1 MAETLLLVDASS
13 SIFRAFFALP
23 SFGNSKGVP
32 TNATLGFTTMLQK
45 VLRDT
50 QPDYV
55 VVVWDSPGPK
65 RRQQLSPDYKATR
78 DATPED
84 LRAQFPWIR
93 KIVDALGL
101 ANMEYEGEEADDVIA
116 TLTRKGRALGLDVLI
131 VSTDKDLMQL
141 VGEHVALL
149 DTMKDRRLG
158 PSDVQ
163 ERFGVPPAQL
173 LDLRALVGDS
183 SDNIPGVRGI
193 GQKTAAKLIAEFGS
207 LDALL
212 EGAERISAAGQR
224 EKVLAGVEDARLSR
238 ELSRLRDDL
247 PLELD
252 RERARIPEPD
262 GERLTGLFREL
273 EFRRLLEERDAPAS
287 APAPAELATAETELV
302 GDAAS
307 LRGLVVRLESADEL
321 ALALLLEPEQ
331 AMRGELVAIAF
342 SDAETRAQVVPLA
355 AHDEA
360 EVLELLRPLFAD
372 PGRRWSGWDLKGC
385 ALALARRGL
394 ELAGELRDTALAAY
408 VADPSQQLRPELLAR
423 GYLSREIPAAE
434 DVLGKGAKARGP
446 SSLAPDE
453 LASFAGLQ
461 TAAARSVLHAIE
473 AQLGERGQLELYGGL
488 EVPLVPVLARMEHA
502 GVRIDEQRLGALSV
516 EIRRDLGGLERQI
529 YELAGRE
536 FKINSPKQL
545 QQVLFEEL
553 KLPPSKRTKTGFS
566 TDESVLEEL
575 TSQHELPGQLLEY
588 RRLSKLESTYV
599 DALPRLVHPET
610 GRIHCQLRQ
619 TIAATGRLSASNPNL
634 QNIPIR
640 TPVGQRIRDTFI
652 PAEGKLLLSADYSQ
666 IELRILAHL
675 SRDEALVTAFGRGED
690 IHVRTA
696 SDVFGVAPEQVSAE
710 QRSRTKAINFGII
723 YGSSAFGIAN
733 QLGIAQS
740 EASQLIKA
748 YFERYPGVRA
758 FLDRAVEQA
767 RARGYAETIH
777 GRRRYLPDLHSRNR
791 VLRSAAE
798 RMATNAVIQGTAADI
813 IKRAMVQIDADLAAP
828 GAPAGIMILQV
839 HDELLFETPPEAADA
854 LAALVRGR
862 MEQVPELSVPIEVHL
877 GRGRTWLEAH

>member
-1 MAETLLLVDASS
+1 
-13 SIFRAFFALP
+13 
-23 SFGNSKGVP
+23 
-32 TNATLGFTTMLQK
+32 
-45 VLRDT
+45 
-50 QPDYV
+50 
-55 VVVWDSPGPK
+55 
-65 RRQQLSPDYKATR
+65 
-78 DATPED
+78 
-84 LRAQFPWIR
+84 
-93 KIVDALGL
+93 
-101 ANMEYEGEEADDVIA
+101 
-116 TLTRKGRALGLDVLI
+116 
-131 VSTDKDLMQL
+131 
-141 VGEHVALL
+141 
-149 DTMKDRRLG
+149 
-158 PSDVQ
+158 
-163 ERFGVPPAQL
+163 
-173 LDLRALVGDS
+173 
-183 SDNIPGVRGI
+183 
-193 GQKTAAKLIAEFGS
+193 
-207 LDALL
+207 
-212 EGAERISAAGQR
+212 
-224 EKVLAGVEDARLSR
+224 
-238 ELSRLRDDL
+238 
-247 PLELD
+247 
-252 RERARIPEPD
+252 
-262 GERLTGLFREL
+262 
-273 EFRRLLEERDAPAS
+273 
-287 APAPAELATAETELV
+287 
-302 GDAAS
+302 
-307 LRGLVVRLESADEL
+307 
-321 ALALLLEPEQ
+321 
-331 AMRGELVAIAF
+331 
-342 SDAETRAQVVPLA
+342 
-355 AHDEA
+355 
-360 EVLELLRPLFAD
+360 
-372 PGRRWSGWDLKGC
+372 
-385 ALALARRGL
+385 
-394 ELAGELRDTALAAY
+394 
-408 VADPSQQLRPELLAR
+408 
-423 GYLSREIPAAE
+423 
-434 DVLGKGAKARGP
+434 
-446 SSLAPDE
+446 
-453 LASFAGLQ
+453 
-461 TAAARSVLHAIE
+461 
-473 AQLGERGQLELYGGL
+473 
-488 EVPLVPVLARMEHA
+488 MEHA

-575 TSQHELPGQLLEY
+575 TSQHELPGRLLEY

-767 RARGYAETIH
+767 RGRGYAETIH

-839 HDELLFETPPEAADA
+839 HDELLFETPPAAADA